1 MSAAA
6 PAQPSNPSAPVSA
19 MESPFIRQLVGQWR
33 AQDAHGV
40 WDSKSDEAMLAPY
53 IVTREQRRA
62 MPIIADP
69 DERTLWRIEMFYNA
83 VGIALE
89 RQTGVIAT
97 PMMKMHHEG
106 FGRIVLIAG
115 NLVVLSRHLRDAHR
129 FGFESM
135 EKLAAEGERLVDIA
149 AGMVRTFPD
158 VANFNN

>member
-1 MSAAA
+1 MNAAA
-6 PAQPSNPSAPVSA
+6 EPRPSSPASA
-19 MESPFIRQLVGQWR
+19 MESPFIVELVRLWR

-40 WDSKSDEAMLAPY
+40 WERKTDEAMLSPY
-53 IVTREQRRA
+53 IVTKEQRRA

-83 VGIALE
+83 IGIALE
-89 RQTGVIAT
+89 RRAGVVAT

-115 NLVVLSRHLRDAHR
+115 NLVVMSRHLRDAHR

-135 EKLAAEGERLVDIA
+135 EKLAAEGEKLVDTA
-149 AGMVRTFPD
+149 AEMVRTFPD
-158 VANFNN
+158 LANFNN